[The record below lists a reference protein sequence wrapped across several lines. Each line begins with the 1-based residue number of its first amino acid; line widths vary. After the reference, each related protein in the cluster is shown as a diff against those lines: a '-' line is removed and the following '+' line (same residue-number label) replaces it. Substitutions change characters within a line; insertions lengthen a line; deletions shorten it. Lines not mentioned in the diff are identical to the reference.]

1 MAFDPFTRSVIQ
13 AGLASAATEMFAV
26 LKKTAMSPIIYEV
39 LDVGT
44 GVTDARGE
52 IVSSGA
58 GIPGFVG
65 VLDKAVKRI
74 VALHGDS
81 VKDGDVFVTNDPYW
95 GGVTHLNDVVV
106 AQPVFVDGHLLA
118 WTASI
123 AHWNDVG
130 GMTPGSMPADATEI
144 FQEGLRL
151 PCVRLFDAGRKVQPV
166 FDIIAVNSRLPE
178 FVTGDL
184 WAQISAGRR
193 AATPILKMAESYGID
208 AVQDA
213 IESAFAEGEARAR
226 AGLARLPRGTFPVA
240 CEQDEGD
247 TWHAEIRITD
257 AAFTVDL
264 RDAPDQ
270 KPGPFNTSHDGARIA
285 CQLIFKVLTDPTLFA
300 NAGSFR
306 PLEVLTRPGSIFEAE
321 APAPHGYYSET
332 RIRLSDMLWQAMSQ
346 VMPEAL
352 PAGHF
357 SSICG
362 TVIAGAHPETGR
374 RYTMVEPQMGGWG
387 ATASRDGLDAMYS
400 TNHGDTFNCPVE
412 ICEAR
417 YGIEVG
423 WRRLSDSSAGQGR
436 HSGGRGLSTCYR
448 PRASA
453 TLSAGYSHTRVPVW
467 GAAGGGAGGL
477 NRIAVRRRDGAEEDF
492 TFASG
497 IRIDPGD
504 ALLIETANGGGWGA
518 QTPRNKT
525 NKDQSDL
532 PTEETG
538 S

>member
-1 MAFDPFTRSVIQ
+1 MADDPFTRAVIQ
-13 AGLASAATEMFAV
+13 AGLTAAADEMFAV

-44 GVTDARGE
+44 GITDAVGE

-74 VALHGDS
+74 VELHGPTVRDC
-81 VKDGDVFVTNDPYW
+81 DVFVTNDPYW

-106 AQPVFVDGHLLA
+106 AQPVFVEGELLA

-151 PCVRLFDAGRKVQPV
+151 PCIRLFDAGRKIDAV
-166 FDIIAVNSRLPE
+166 FEIIATNSRLPD
-178 FVTGDL
+178 FCMGDL

-193 AATPILKMAESYGID
+193 AAKPIADMARTYGID
-208 AVQDA
+208 TFRAA
-213 IESAFAEGEARAR
+213 IAAAFTEGEARAR
-226 AGLARLPRGTFPVA
+226 AGLKTLPQGRYPVA
-240 CEQDEGD
+240 QEQDEGD
-247 TWHAEIRITD
+247 IWHAVIEITD
-257 AAFTVDL
+257 AAFTIDL
-264 RDAPDQ
+264 TEAPAQ
-270 KPGPFNTSHDGARIA
+270 KTGPFNTSRDGTLIA
-285 CQLIFKVLTDPTLFA
+285 CQLIFKVLTDPELYA

-306 PLEVLTRPGSIFEAE
+306 PLNVITKPGTIFEAE

-332 RIRLSDMLWQAMSQ
+332 RIRLADMLWKAMAQ
-346 VMPEAL
+346 VMPERL

-357 SSICG
+357 GSICG
-362 TVIAGAHPETGR
+362 TVIAGVHPDTGR

-387 ATASRDGLDAMYS
+387 ATPERDGLDAMYS

-417 YGIEVG
+417 YGIDVG
-423 WRRLSDSSAGQGR
+423 WRRLSDSDAGQGR
-436 HSGGRGLSTCYR
+436 HRGGRGMSTCYR
-448 PRASA
+448 PRGHAVLA
-453 TLSAGYSHTRVPVW
+453 AGYSHTRVPVW
-467 GAAGGGAGGL
+467 GSAGSGDGGL
-477 NRIAVRRRDGAEEDF
+477 NRISLHRPDGSTQEF
-492 TFASG
+492 SFASG
-497 IRIDPGD
+497 LALDPGD
-504 ALLIETANGGGWGA
+504 ALLIETANGGGWG
-518 QTPRNKT
+518 PRR
-525 NKDQSDL
+525 DPVEQ
-532 PTEETG
+532 E
-538 S
+538 